1 MGWQADVTGASS
13 SLNRAQATSAFVLV
27 VLTWASMP
35 LFMKYLTAYMD
46 GWVMNGLRYSIAVLI
61 WLPYLA
67 FQWRA
72 GRLTQGLFRDALA
85 PALCHWF
92 GQACWG
98 LSPYHNDA
106 SIMHFIGRSTFFFMI
121 MFGFILLKEERRLMR
136 QGAFWLG
143 ALGTVAGV
151 LFMYQGGAEVG
162 STSIVGVLL
171 LLGAGMGWAAYGVTI
186 KKFMGAHGARQS
198 FAVVSLYTAPG
209 LWLMMA
215 LWGDSSVIAGLAWS
229 TWGWL
234 VLSAVLG
241 IALAHV
247 LLYVVVKQ
255 FGPIVSDGVFQLIP
269 FVTVVGAYILF
280 DEAMTGLQ
288 WIGGCVLILAAYAL
302 LLAKRRSMQ
311 ER

>member
-1 MGWQADVTGASS
+1 
-13 SLNRAQATSAFVLV
+13 
-27 VLTWASMP
+27 
-35 LFMKYLTAYMD
+35 
-46 GWVMNGLRYSIAVLI
+46 
-61 WLPYLA
+61 
-67 FQWRA
+67 
-72 GRLTQGLFRDALA
+72 
-85 PALCHWF
+85 
-92 GQACWG
+92 
-98 LSPYHNDA
+98 
-106 SIMHFIGRSTFFFMI
+106 
-121 MFGFILLKEERRLMR
+121 MR